1 MVELNDDYRV
11 RPPQPQTGVAPLPL
25 PHLDS
30 GSSDLLSEH
39 IARIESLKIK
49 ILRLAGLSESER
61 NGIFQDLDILRGA
74 LLQGSSGM
82 RATPA
87 VPSDSRRTQNRNRS
101 ERELKME
108 GILGQS
114 PRIQKLLR
122 IISKI
127 ASTDLTV
134 LMEGE
139 TGSGKELFARIIH
152 NNSARTHFVAINCG
166 AFPSG
171 LIESELFGHVK
182 GAFTGATHERK
193 GKFEEANGGTIFLDE
208 IGELE
213 MSAQVK
219 ILRALQ
225 EGELQ
230 RVGSDATYKTNVRV
244 IAATNRNLA
253 EMVERGQFREDLY
266 YRINMCPLLI
276 PPLRERRD
284 EIRILLE
291 YFFQEVLVTMPGKEP
306 VLDRALQQFIY
317 EQYDFPGNI
326 RELKNLAYFLAHMI
340 GDRPLGIEDLPE
352 RYQRAVNRL
361 EPGIVPTSMLEDARG
376 RAEKTALVDVL
387 SRHGGR
393 IRPVCAELAISRS
406 RLYQLLKKFNLK
418 PVEFRGNS
426 QGTSAAEIG

>member
-11 RPPQPQTGVAPLPL
+11 RPPQPQTGVPSLPL

-30 GSSDLLSEH
+30 GSTDLLSEH

-82 RATPA
+82 RVTPA
-87 VPSDSRRTQNRNRS
+87 VPTDSRRAQNKNRS
-101 ERELKME
+101 DRELKME

-291 YFFQEVLVTMPGKEP
+291 YFFQEVLATMPGREP

-361 EPGIVPTSMLEDARG
+361 EPGIAPTSMLEDARG
-376 RAEKTALVDVL
+376 RAEKTALIEVL

-406 RLYQLLKKFNLK
+406 RLYQLLKKFKLK
-418 PVEFRGNS
+418 PAEFRGNS
-426 QGTSAAEIG
+426 QGTSATEIG